1 MEAITIH
8 PEDEEQLS
16 AIKYILK
23 TLKIPFDKSEKKED
37 PYNSE
42 FEAKMKRASDDK
54 KAGRYK
60 AIKTEN
66 LWK

>member
-8 PEDEEQLS
+8 PKDEEQLS

-23 TLKIPFDKSEKKED
+23 TLKIPFDKTEKGEN

-42 FEAKMKRASDDK
+42 FEAKMKRASEDK

-60 AIKTEN
+60 SIKTEN